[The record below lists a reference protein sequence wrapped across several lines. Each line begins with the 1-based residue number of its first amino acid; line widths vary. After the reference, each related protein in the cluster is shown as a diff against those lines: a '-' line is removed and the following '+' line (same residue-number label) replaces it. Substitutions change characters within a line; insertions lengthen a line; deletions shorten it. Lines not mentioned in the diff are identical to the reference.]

1 MNKQRRSRPSF
12 SMAKSGV
19 QIIGSITLMILAVAA
34 LALTNPL
41 KQTAAS
47 SHREAPMI
55 SADPEADNTD
65 LYAFVSPDMSNTV
78 TIVANYIPLEQPA
91 GGPNFAKFGD
101 NVLYEIK
108 IDNDGDG
115 QEDVNY
121 QFRFHTDIRNP
132 NTFLYNTGPIGSLD
146 DPNWNI
152 RQFYSVTRIEG
163 NNHQE
168 LGTNLKTPPV
178 NIGPRSTPN
187 YDALASAAVQTLSSP
202 YGARKFFAGQRDDP
216 FFVDLGSIFD
226 LGGLRPFNTLHVLP
240 LPTAAGVDGVAGYN
254 THSIIMQVPIRDL
267 TRNHQNP
274 TGPSDP
280 NAVIGVYASAR
291 RPSTKILYDDGTA
304 QYRGKEVQVSRLG
317 NPLVNEAIIPVGKK
331 DYWNARDPRNDSE
344 FATYYLNP
352 ELTRLENYLYPAL
365 DNANETNRQDLVQIL
380 LTGIPTL
387 NYTGPKKMDL
397 LRLNMAVPPSAN
409 PDRMGA
415 IAGQLDGFPN
425 GRRLGDDVT
434 DIELRATAEGYGPI
448 LAGLLGLPNRSPNNL
463 IGDGVDGNDKTFLTS
478 FPYVASPWQ
487 GYEALP
493 PTATPAYAHEKMSRI
508 EQMINDD

>member
-1 MNKQRRSRPSF
+1 MNKQRRSRPPF
-12 SMAKSGV
+12 NMAKSGV
-19 QIIGSITLMILAVAA
+19 QIIGSITLVILAVFA
-34 LALTNPL
+34 LALTNPIR
-41 KQTAAS
+41 QTAAS

-65 LYAFVSPDMSNTV
+65 LYAFVSPDMTNTV
-78 TIVANYIPLEQPA
+78 TIVANFIPLEQPA

-108 IDNDGDG
+108 IDNNGDG
-115 QEDVNY
+115 QEEVNY
-121 QFRFHTDIRNP
+121 QFRFHTEIRNP
-132 NTFLYNTGPIGSLD
+132 NTFLYNTGPISSLN

-168 LGTNLKTPPV
+168 LGTNLQTPPV

-187 YDALASAAVQTLSSP
+187 YDALASAAVQSLSSP
-202 YGARKFFAGQRDDP
+202 YGTRKFFAGQRDDP

-254 THSIIMQVPIRDL
+254 THSIVIQVPIRDL
-267 TRNHQNP
+267 TRNHMTP

-280 NAVIGVYASAR
+280 NAVIGIYASAR
-291 RPSTKILYDDGTA
+291 RPSTKILYNDGTA
-304 QYRGKEVQVSRLG
+304 QYRGKEIQVSRLG
-317 NPLVNEAIIPVGKK
+317 NPLVNEAIIPVGRK
-331 DYWNARDPRNDSE
+331 DYWNARDPRGDSE

-352 ELTRLENYLYPAL
+352 ELTRLENALYPAL

-387 NYTGPKKMDL
+387 NYTGPLKADL

-409 PDRMGA
+409 PDRLGA

-463 IGDGVDGNDKTFLTS
+463 LGDGVDGNDKAFLTS
-478 FPYVASPWQ
+478 FPYVSSPWQ
-487 GYEALP
+487 GYEAMP

-508 EQMINDD
+508 EQMLNGD